1 MWNDSQ
7 VPKKAVTQEPRI
19 FPTEAAICERLR
31 AARVECGLPLA
42 YVAQKTECSLA
53 ALKTY
58 EYARVPV
65 RYGFAKR
72 FCAALNINQGWLAS
86 GEAPMK
92 LCVKIPSEIEKHIPE
107 NLLFSEVYTRILRDF
122 VLTHLKS
129 LGALADEFSIKGL
142 SEFFETESC
151 GFGSGWLSRRDRCLE
166 RLAAEIGNVAYRV
179 PPYLLEEFS
188 KGAGEFLDDFEEK
201 HREALLEW
209 EKMSPGYLKEEE
221 DHFKRF
227 VDYRLGR
234 SLEPVSLFGTT
245 AKKDLHKDTACRSY
259 EVVYEN
265 NPETM
270 HTEIDTTFAQRLLSA
285 RKKSGLTQSEAAKK
299 WGISIGALR
308 DWEQD
313 RRKPTG
319 LYKDRLEKIL
329 SDSEGTD

>member
-1 MWNDSQ
+1 
-7 VPKKAVTQEPRI
+7 
-19 FPTEAAICERLR
+19 
-31 AARVECGLPLA
+31 
-42 YVAQKTECSLA
+42 
-53 ALKTY
+53 
-58 EYARVPV
+58 
-65 RYGFAKR
+65 
-72 FCAALNINQGWLAS
+72 
-86 GEAPMK
+86 
-92 LCVKIPSEIEKHIPE
+92 
-107 NLLFSEVYTRILRDF
+107 
-122 VLTHLKS
+122 
-129 LGALADEFSIKGL
+129 
-142 SEFFETESC
+142 
-151 GFGSGWLSRRDRCLE
+151 
-166 RLAAEIGNVAYRV
+166 
-179 PPYLLEEFS
+179 
-188 KGAGEFLDDFEEK
+188 
-201 HREALLEW
+201 
-209 EKMSPGYLKEEE
+209 LKEEE